1 LRSEATKILTLAE
14 PIAGEMGLEVLDIEF
29 SGGAS
34 GRLVRIYLDNP
45 AADRDVSVAD
55 CEALSRRMGD
65 VLDAHEAVAGH
76 YMLEVSSPGVNR
88 PLRKASHFEAVV
100 GGRVRVRMN
109 EPVDDKRMVVGSL
122 VEFDDGRLCVKEDS
136 GEVLETT
143 LDNVERANFEFE
155 FKTPEK
161 PGKRRKNKATK

>member
-29 SGGAS
+29 SGAAS
-34 GRLVRIYLDNP
+34 GRLIRIYLDNP
-45 AADRDVSVAD
+45 ASDRAVSVAD

-65 VLDAHEAVAGH
+65 VLDAHETVAGH

-100 GGRVRVRMN
+100 GARVRVRMN
-109 EPVDDKRMVVGSL
+109 EPVDGKRTVVGSL
-122 VEFDDGRLCVKEDS
+122 VRFNDGRLCVKEDS
-136 GEVLETT
+136 GEVVETT

>member
-1 LRSEATKILTLAE
+1 MRSEATKILTLAE

-29 SGGAS
+29 SGAAS
-34 GRLVRIYLDNP
+34 GRLIRIYLDNP
-45 AADRDVSVAD
+45 ASDRAVSVAD

-65 VLDAHEAVAGH
+65 VLDAHETVAGH

-100 GGRVRVRMN
+100 GRRVRVRMN
-109 EPVDDKRMVVGSL
+109 EPVDGKRTVVGSL
-122 VEFDDGRLCVKEDS
+122 VRFNDGRLCVKEDS
-136 GEVLETT
+136 GEVVETT

-161 PGKRRKNKATK
+161 PGKRRKNKATE